1 MTTEQTHILLR
12 CSYCLESSFL
22 RECECIFRKEEE
34 ADTYSSIAARFR
46 GFKTASGCHR
56 RVLHSLENR
65 EFKGQKTVVVAT
77 LI

>member
-1 MTTEQTHILLR
+1 MTTEQTHILLRR

-22 RECECIFRKEEE
+22 RECECIFRKEE

-56 RVLHSLENR
+56 RVLHSLEKWG
-65 EFKGQKTVVVAT
+65 FKGQKTVVAT